1 MGPTSSKA
9 ITETCPPP
17 PSLLLRMITSAR
29 ANIGFVDA
37 QGKFYI
43 PDRVKELI
51 NFAPAEL
58 EGIPVTHSAIED
70 VAVIGVLVHDKSQAT
85 ELPRALVVLRND

>member
-1 MGPTSSKA
+1 
-9 ITETCPPP
+9 
-17 PSLLLRMITSAR
+17 MITSAR

-58 EGIPVTHSAIED
+58 EGILVTHPAIED
-70 VAVIGVLVHDKSQAT
+70 VAVIGVLVQHDKSQAT
-85 ELPRALVVLRND
+85 KLPRALVVLRNG

>member
-1 MGPTSSKA
+1 MGPTSSKT
-9 ITETCPPP
+9 ITETRPPP

-58 EGIPVTHSAIED
+58 EGILVTHPAIED
-70 VAVIGVLVHDKSQAT
+70 VAVIGVLVHT
-85 ELPRALVVLRND
+85 